1 MIFFKKIFELFFQN
15 FLKMVFSPISDG
27 GGAHCAQQIFKSQL
41 RKKSSSKHTMRHPP
55 IFIFLAIFSHAIK
68 FFSQNCL
75 VWATGKKHLISDG
88 GGGTLCPYY
97 KSHPREKGGRGGEG
111 NRDKRQRGG

>member
-1 MIFFKKIFELFFQN
+1 
-15 FLKMVFSPISDG
+15 
-27 GGAHCAQQIFKSQL
+27 
-41 RKKSSSKHTMRHPP
+41 MRHPP

-88 GGGTLCPYY
+88 GGAHCAHTINLIQER
-97 KSHPREKGGRGGEG
+97 REGEEGRETGIRDKEGGREG
-111 NRDKRQRGG
+111 RNRVRDLVFA